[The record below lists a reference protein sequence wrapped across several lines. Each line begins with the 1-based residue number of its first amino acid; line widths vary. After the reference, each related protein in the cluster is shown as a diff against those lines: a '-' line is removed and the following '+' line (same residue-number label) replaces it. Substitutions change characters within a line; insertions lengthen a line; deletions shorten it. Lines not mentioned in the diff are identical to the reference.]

1 MNKLVAALAL
11 GTAGA
16 ETFVEGG
23 VLGLTWKDCGDA
35 STKAKISGL
44 TPKSLTLGQKT
55 TVTGS
60 GTISEGVSD
69 GKIAVSLKASIIS
82 KTYSGDVCTGQTF
95 TLPLGV
101 GSIQY
106 DGVKCPL
113 AAGAVD
119 VPVEVLLS
127 SALPSSLA
135 RAAIT
140 VSATSTSGDKL
151 FCMGINTAPQALG
164 AGDHPIADGKT
175 KVNAHHLID
184 AYNGVKD
191 TTWTA
196 GHNEYFGDMT
206 FDDARVLMG
215 TALSHISEHLD
226 SALDDAA
233 YASVATVPAEFDSR
247 TNWPGLIHPIRDQQ
261 RCGSCWAFSA
271 SEVLSDRVAIATGKA
286 SAVLSAEDMV
296 ACDKKDMGCQGGSLP
311 NAWSY
316 LTNTG
321 IVTDTCMPYAAG
333 GGTVPS
339 CPSKCVDSESFSRQ
353 KATGGYAI
361 TGVPNM
367 QKEIMTHGPIQVAFK
382 VYKSFMSYKSGVY
395 QKHFWELMP
404 EGGHAVKMIGWG
416 TDSGTDYWLVANS
429 WGTSAWG
436 MQGLFKIRRG
446 VDACGMETMG
456 PPYAGVPAA
465 SSVVV

>member
-11 GTAGA
+11 GSAA

-44 TPKSLTLGQKT
+44 TPTSLTLGQKT

-135 RAAIT
+135 MAAIT
-140 VSATSTSGDKL
+140 VSATSTGGDKL

-164 AGDHPIADGKT
+164 AGDKLFCMGI
-175 KVNAHHLID
+175 N
-184 AYNGVKD
+184 
-191 TTWTA
+191 TA
-196 GHNEYFGDMT
+196 PQ
-206 FDDARVLMG
+206 A
-215 TALSHISEHLD
+215 
-226 SALDDAA
+226 
-233 YASVATVPAEFDSR
+233 P
-247 TNWPGLIHPIRDQQ
+247 
-261 RCGSCWAFSA
+261 
-271 SEVLSDRVAIATGKA
+271 
-286 SAVLSAEDMV
+286 
-296 ACDKKDMGCQGGSLP
+296 
-311 NAWSY
+311 
-316 LTNTG
+316 
-321 IVTDTCMPYAAG
+321 
-333 GGTVPS
+333 
-339 CPSKCVDSESFSRQ
+339 
-353 KATGGYAI
+353 
-361 TGVPNM
+361 
-367 QKEIMTHGPIQVAFK
+367 
-382 VYKSFMSYKSGVY
+382 
-395 QKHFWELMP
+395 
-404 EGGHAVKMIGWG
+404 
-416 TDSGTDYWLVANS
+416 
-429 WGTSAWG
+429 
-436 MQGLFKIRRG
+436 
-446 VDACGMETMG
+446 
-456 PPYAGVPAA
+456 
-465 SSVVV
+465 